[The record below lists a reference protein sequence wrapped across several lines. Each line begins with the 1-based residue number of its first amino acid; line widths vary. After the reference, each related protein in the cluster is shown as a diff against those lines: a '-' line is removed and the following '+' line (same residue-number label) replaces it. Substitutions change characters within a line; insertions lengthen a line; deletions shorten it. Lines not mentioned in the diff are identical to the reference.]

1 MFDKQTLKS
10 FFMKTKLFSAL
21 AFCALTFG
29 QAQILLQEGFDNVT
43 SLTGWTQTNQSS
55 PLGTSNW
62 FQGNSTVFTAQTGA
76 PAAYIGAN
84 FNNTAGAGTISNWLI
99 TPQLMVQDGDV
110 LKFWTQTSYDP
121 DYADRLEV
129 RSSAGTTFTAPS
141 GSTGLGS
148 FTNLHLE
155 INPTLSNVEGVY
167 PDPWAEFTITV
178 TGVSATPVAM
188 NFAFRYFVTDGG
200 PAGNNSN
207 YIGID
212 TFSVE
217 RPNMAV
223 TDVSKVK
230 MAVYPNPTS
239 DYLKIN
245 TTAKISSV
253 EVFDISGKKVQAVFD
268 GTSVDV
274 QKLEKGSYVIKI
286 NGEEGTSTQKF
297 IKK

>member
-1 MFDKQTLKS
+1 MLAGTFTTTSAQT
-10 FFMKTKLFSAL
+10 
-21 AFCALTFG
+21 
-29 QAQILLQEGFDNVT
+29 LLQENFDNINALT
-43 SLTGWTQTNQSS
+43 SWTQTNQSS
-55 PLGTSNW
+55 PVGTITW
-62 FQGNSTVFTAQTGA
+62 FQGNDTVFPAQSGA
-76 PAAYIGAN
+76 ATTYIAAN

-99 TPQLMVQDGDV
+99 TPNIMVQNGDV
-110 LKFWTQTSYDP
+110 LKFWTRTVAGAS
-121 DYADRLEV
+121 YADRLEV
-129 RSSAGTTFTAPS
+129 RLSTGSTFTTPVGA
-141 GSTGLGS
+141 TDTGS
-148 FTNLHLE
+148 FSNVLLT
-155 INPTLSNVEGVY
+155 INPSLLTGPTNY
-167 PDPWAEFTITV
+167 PDVWTEYTITIA
-178 TGVSATPVAM
+178 GLSATPVSANM
-188 NFAFRYFVTDGG
+188 AFRYFVTDGG
-200 PAGNNSN
+200 PSGNNSN

-268 GTSVDV
+268 GTTVDV

-286 NGEEGTSTQKF
+286 NGEEGNSTQKF